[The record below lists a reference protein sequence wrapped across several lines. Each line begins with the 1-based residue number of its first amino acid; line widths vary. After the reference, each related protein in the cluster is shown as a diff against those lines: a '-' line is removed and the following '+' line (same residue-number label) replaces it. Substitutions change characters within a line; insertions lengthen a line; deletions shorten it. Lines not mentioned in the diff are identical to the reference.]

1 MNKITYAD
9 KVAINENADI
19 PNINKVTDNDM
30 NEIKSVV
37 NDFISGEDYVSF
49 TPTIKYATMTYS
61 TRYGKYK
68 HLDENTI
75 MGVVTLR
82 GNITSVTE
90 PRYSRIKLNIPG
102 VTSSNMQ
109 SWESFGIIQEAVN
122 ATDETPYCA
131 NVSVEDGGDI
141 VIGLQRSGGTT
152 VANWIVANNIYIRVA
167 FIINILN

>member
-9 KVAINENADI
+9 KVAINENTEI
-19 PNINKVTDNDM
+19 PDINKVTDNDM

-37 NDFISGEDYVSF
+37 NNFISGEDYLSF
-49 TPTIKYATMTYS
+49 TPTIKYATMTYT

-68 HLDENTI
+68 HLNENTI
-75 MGVVTLR
+75 MGVVALR

-90 PRYSRIKLNIPG
+90 PKYARIKLNIPG
-102 VTSSNMQ
+102 VTSSNVH

-122 ATDETPYCA
+122 ATDVTPYCA
-131 NVSVEDGGDI
+131 SVGGEDGGDI

-152 VANWIVANNIYIRVA
+152 VANWVVANNIYIKVV
-167 FIINILN
+167 FIINIAN